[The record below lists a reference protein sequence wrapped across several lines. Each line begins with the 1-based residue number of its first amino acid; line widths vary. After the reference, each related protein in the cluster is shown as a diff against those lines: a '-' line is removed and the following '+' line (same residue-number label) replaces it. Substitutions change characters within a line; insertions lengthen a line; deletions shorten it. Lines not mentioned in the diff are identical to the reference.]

1 MKLRRQKIDVV
12 ESEEEFESYAHKR
25 VVGFHPHCYVQQLA
39 LAESKQ
45 FDELY
50 ALEHN
55 PVLGENEE
63 EA

>member
-1 MKLRRQKIDVV
+1 MKLRRQKIDVI
-12 ESEEEFESYAHKR
+12 ESEEEFEIAAHTK
-25 VVGFHPHCYVQQLA
+25 VTGFHPHCYVQQLA

-50 ALEHN
+50 AIEHN
-55 PVLGENEE
+55 PVLGEEEE